1 MSSYTDLSL
10 CSQALLKIG
19 ASTIDSYEDGTA
31 ESAISANLYP
41 LVRDSLLSSYP
52 WSFAL
57 AQTSLNRLSNSPLA
71 DYKYAYQ
78 LPLDLLRIISAGRG
92 ARGKGITY
100 RVAENTL
107 HTNAEAVVLTY
118 IFRPQEANFP
128 AFFADALVA
137 KLAAEFC
144 LPLTESTSRSEYL
157 SKLCDESFAKA
168 RLTDAQQDTPQC
180 FEDFTLVE
188 ARQ

>member
-1 MSSYTDLSL
+1 MRGYTDLSL

-31 ESAISANLYP
+31 EAEISVNLYP
-41 LVRDSLLSSYP
+41 LVRDGLLASYP
-52 WSFAL
+52 WRFAL
-57 AQTSLNRLSNSPLA
+57 AQTTLNRLCVNPLA

-92 ARGKGITY
+92 ARGKGIEY
-100 RVAENTL
+100 RMAENTL
-107 HTNAEAVVLTY
+107 HTNSEQVLLTY
-118 IFRPQEANFP
+118 IFRPEEQSLP
-128 AFFADALVA
+128 AFFVEALVS

-144 LPLTESTSRSEYL
+144 LPLTESTSRAEYL
-157 SKLCDESFAKA
+157 TKRSEEDIKKA
-168 RLTDAQQDTPQC
+168 RLIDAQQDTPQC